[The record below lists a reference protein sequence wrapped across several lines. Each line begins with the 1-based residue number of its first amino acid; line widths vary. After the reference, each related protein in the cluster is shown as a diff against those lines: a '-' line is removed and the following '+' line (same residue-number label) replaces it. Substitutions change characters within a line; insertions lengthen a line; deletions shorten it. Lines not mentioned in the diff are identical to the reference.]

1 MVTLKDIQSKIA
13 KLQAQAE
20 ALAKKQTS
28 GVVEK
33 IHDLLEKHGL
43 TLSDIEDSLR
53 NTSRGRK
60 TGTQNSAKNAGAA
73 KYADPKTGAT
83 WSGHGR
89 APAWIASAKDRSKFL
104 IDADKVVTTSPA
116 TKQPKA
122 GNYVRGPQEPKYRDP
137 QSGATWSGRGKAPR
151 WLASAKDRSTFL
163 IIASGAASSASTKP
177 AAKKATAKKATTK
190 TAAKKAVVK
199 TAPNQKAAA
208 KKAATKTVGAT
219 KKSAAKKSAAKKAAS
234 KTAATKNTPAK
245 KVAAKKGAA
254 KTAAAKK
261 APAQTGVTGTSEA
274 AATTASVKKAATKKA
289 AAKKGSARK
298 VATKKV
304 SQAPES
310 VPLVSVPQPE
320 AGENGTS
327 VLA

>member
-1 MVTLKDIQSKIA
+1 MATLKDIQSKIS

-33 IHDLLEKHGL
+33 IHELLEKHGL
-43 TLSDIEDSLR
+43 TLSDIEESLR

-60 TGTQNSAKNAGAA
+60 AGTQNSAKNAPGAA
-73 KYADPKTGAT
+73 KYRDPKTGAT
-83 WSGHGR
+83 WTGHGR
-89 APAWIASAKDRSKFL
+89 APAWIANAKDRSKFL
-104 IDADKVVTTSPA
+104 VDGDKVVTLSPA
-116 TKQPKA
+116 KKEPKA

-137 QSGATWSGRGKAPR
+137 QSGATWSGRGKAPA
-151 WLASAKDRSTFL
+151 WLASAADRTAFL
-163 IIASGAASSASTKP
+163 INASGAASSESTKP
-177 AAKKATAKKATTK
+177 AAKKATAKKAATKKATAKNTATKK

-199 TAPNQKAAA
+199 KAPTQKSAA
-208 KKAATKTVGAT
+208 KKAATKTAAT
-219 KKSAAKKSAAKKAAS
+219 KK
-234 KTAATKNTPAK
+234 TTAK

-261 APAQTGVTGTSEA
+261 APAQTAATATSEA
-274 AATTASVKKAATKKA
+274 PATTAPVKRAATKKA

-298 VATKKV
+298 VAVKKV

-310 VPLVSVPQPE
+310 APLVSSPKPE
-320 AGENGTS
+320 AGESGTS
-327 VLA
+327 ETA